1 MVDEDNEEV
10 VKGGRGGNGGRGEGE
25 GGKTREEGVTLV
37 YASKQSVL
45 SFGSLQ

>member
-1 MVDEDNEEV
+1 MIDEDEEV

-25 GGKTREEGVTLV
+25 GRKTREEGVTFV
-37 YASKQSVL
+37 YAGKQSVL